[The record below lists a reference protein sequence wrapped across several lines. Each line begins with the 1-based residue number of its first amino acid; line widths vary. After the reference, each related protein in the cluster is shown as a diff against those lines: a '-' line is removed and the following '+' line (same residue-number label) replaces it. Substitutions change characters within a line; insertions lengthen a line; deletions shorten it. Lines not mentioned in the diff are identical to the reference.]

1 MSDSQT
7 NLCYPVLAPF
17 KFQGFIAKPPAFIQM
32 DADEARQYQEA
43 GVLGDE
49 EMACLAPESEDEG
62 NGHLGESGKD
72 ESSDRAT
79 DGALDPA
86 AGQSAP
92 ASVSGDGEPA
102 KAAQPRAPAKAAAPR
117 KKEPK

>member
-86 AGQSAP
+86 ASQTAP
-92 ASVSGDGEPA
+92 AGVSGDGKPA